1 MRREVDVGC
10 GPQRR
15 IPGQG
20 LGIEHIEDSAGK
32 VPAAQG
38 FLDRRLVEYG
48 AAADVDEAGA
58 RLHQREL
65 GAADEAP
72 AFRGQR
78 CSDHDYVGLG
88 QELLQVADAVDLLC
102 MRVRRGRA
110 TDTEHAHAERAARL
124 GHGAAHFSQSYDKQG
139 LAPGGPRKDLVPFAA
154 HLVGI
159 DPRHLRVDHQQ
170 AHQSELVDFL
180 DVHSAVV
187 GELQPG
193 MQPVEGHEPFD
204 ARADHV
210 DPLELRRH
218 LGEVAQGEALV
229 EQVRGRA
236 YEPVGLADPALQP
249 GEILPAGNIDQR
261 CRVLVAL
268 RGRGDARL
276 LHAEYFGA
284 RAAVFKMD
292 DGFHVF
298 VV

>member
-1 MRREVDVGC
+1 
-10 GPQRR
+10 
-15 IPGQG
+15 
-20 LGIEHIEDSAGK
+20 
-32 VPAAQG
+32 
-38 FLDRRLVEYG
+38 
-48 AAADVDEAGA
+48 
-58 RLHQREL
+58 
-65 GAADEAP
+65 
-72 AFRGQR
+72 
-78 CSDHDYVGLG
+78 
-88 QELLQVADAVDLLC
+88 
-102 MRVRRGRA
+102 
-110 TDTEHAHAERAARL
+110 
-124 GHGAAHFSQSYDKQG
+124 
-139 LAPGGPRKDLVPFAA
+139 
-154 HLVGI
+154 
-159 DPRHLRVDHQQ
+159 
-170 AHQSELVDFL
+170 
-180 DVHSAVV
+180 
-187 GELQPG
+187 

-268 RGRGDARL
+268 CGRGDARL

-298 VV
+298 MV